1 MNDYC
6 KKWGLNPQ
14 KLPRHVGIVM
24 DGNGR
29 WATQKRLPR
38 LAGHTKGVERVQ
50 EITELCGNLEIQALT
65 LFAFSDENWRRP
77 EEEVS
82 GIMGLLRWYIR
93 KEKKRIIEKNVQF
106 KVIGDR
112 QKLSTDIL
120 QLIENLE
127 HETAQNTGLQLT
139 IALSYGSRGEIL
151 RAVKKIVSKIENREI
166 YSVDVDEKIFESCLD
181 TENLPPVDLFIRTSG
196 EYRLSNFLL
205 WQIAYA
211 ELFFEDTLWPDFT
224 SAKFTSILLNYATRE
239 RRFGLTSEQLHSQ
252 QPNCVNYP

>member
-6 KKWGLNPQ
+6 KTWGLNPQ
-14 KLPRHVGIVM
+14 KLPKHIGIVM

-112 QKLSTDIL
+112 QKLSTDIID
-120 QLIENLE
+120 LIQKLEYETEN
-127 HETAQNTGLQLT
+127 NTGLQLT
-139 IALSYGSRGEIL
+139 VALSYGSRGEIL
-151 RAVKKIVSKIENREI
+151 RAVKKIVSKIESHEI
-166 YSVDVDEKIFESCLD
+166 YSEDIDEKIFESCLD
-181 TENLPPVDLFIRTSG
+181 THNLPALDLFIRTSG
-196 EYRLSNFLL
+196 EYRVSNFLL

-211 ELFFEDTLWPDFT
+211 ELFFEKTLWPNFT
-224 SAKFTSILLNYATRE
+224 KEKLIEILTEFTTRE
-239 RRFGLTSEQLHSQ
+239 RRFGLTPEQIKSTHSH
-252 QPNCVNYP
+252 CVNS